1 MNLKRWIRTIADK
14 LTTGENGAPLSK
26 REIIALAVL
35 LIFCSFLLSILLSGY
50 SHFNIPSYHVGDIAL
65 ADITVPEDLF
75 IKDEKATREREIE
88 ARQKALP
95 VYRLNSSVQE
105 ETISK
110 LKAAFAQ
117 GRELLGLPA
126 EADGRTDG
134 RTHKYTFR
142 KLPVKVRDK
151 LYSTMR
157 NLGVYPPSDDLTA
170 YLVREEFNLRLG
182 SQIIA
187 LLRDSFSIPIL
198 PDESAFDKDKRN
210 IYILNAATGKMEM
223 VSLDQVIKLTKARR
237 RIEQRLNQDAAGI
250 PITGRS
256 HVRRILETLLIPN
269 LTFDAHLT
277 TTRQDQDARN
287 VDPVM
292 RQLKKGKIIIRQG
305 DEIGPDHLDQIEA
318 IRKLTIGGS
327 SAKQVIGLGVLIGF
341 LLMMFVISL
350 RSCLPDQWNYIT
362 LAVFSVLA
370 LVVNILLLNVFWF
383 VCDAV
388 SRNFIASPFNDT
400 TYFFYA
406 LPFAY
411 SAMLMTLLA
420 GEQCALLFII
430 FYSLPAGQSIGVDFY
445 GFLYILLANFIGI
458 IIVRNVTQRIGI
470 IASGFKLGFA
480 AVVLFFI
487 LQIAK
492 QEPFDLTSGI
502 FGAALTFLS
511 GPINAILLAFMLP
524 LCERF
529 LKVTT
534 EIRLSELGNV
544 NLPII
549 RDMILKAPGTYNH
562 SIAVGTL
569 CEGAAKTVGINPL
582 FLRVASLYHDIGKTV
597 LPEYF
602 VENQQQ
608 INPHIMIDPRESA
621 NILKGHVVEG
631 IRIAREGKLPSSI
644 IDLIP
649 QHHGTRFMRF
659 FYEKAKA
666 DAQVD
671 VKAFNVVDFR
681 YPGPKPQTKAASI
694 LMIADSI
701 EAASRTLD
709 DHSQDKLLNLIQ
721 QIITDITGDEQ
732 FSECD
737 ITLAEINR
745 ITYSFLETF
754 TSYYHNR
761 ITYPG
766 FNFDKGKVK

>member
-14 LTTGENGAPLSK
+14 VTAGRKGTPLSK
-26 REIIALAVL
+26 REIITLAAL
-35 LIFCSFLLSILLSGY
+35 LIFCSPLLSILLSGY
-50 SHFNIPSYHVGDIAL
+50 SHFSVPSYHVGDIAIT
-65 ADITVPEDLF
+65 DIIVPVDLL
-75 IKDEKATREREIE
+75 IKDEKATQALAME
-88 ARQKALP
+88 ARAKALP
-95 VYRLNSSVQE
+95 VYRFNPSVQE
-105 ETISK
+105 EAITK
-110 LKAAFAQ
+110 LKASFAQ
-117 GRELLGLPA
+117 GRELLGLPTT
-126 EADGRTDG
+126 ADGRTD
-134 RTHKYTFR
+134 RRIHKHTFR
-142 KLPVKVRDK
+142 KLPVNVRSK
-151 LYSTMR
+151 LYSSMR
-157 NLGVYPPSDDLTA
+157 NLGVSPPLDDLMT
-170 YLVREEFNLRLG
+170 YLVREKFNLSIEDRL
-182 SQIIA
+182 IA
-187 LLRDSFSIPIL
+187 LLKDSFSASIL
-198 PDESAFDKDKRN
+198 PDDSALTQGRNN
-210 IYILNAATGKMEM
+210 IYRLNAVTGKMEM
-223 VSLDQVIKLTKARR
+223 MLPDHVVALTEARN
-237 RIEQRLNQDAAGI
+237 RIERRLNQDADGV
-250 PITGRS
+250 PITGRP
-256 HVRRILETLLIPN
+256 HVLRILETLLTPN
-269 LTFDAHLT
+269 LTFDAHMTAL
-277 TTRQDQDARN
+277 RQDQDARN

-292 RQLKKGKIIIRQG
+292 RQLKKDKIIIRQG
-305 DEIGPDHLDQIEA
+305 DEFEPDHLVQIEA
-318 IRKLTIGGS
+318 IRKLSIGGS

-362 LAVFSVLA
+362 LAIFSVLA
-370 LVVNILLLNVFWF
+370 LVVHILLLKAFWF
-383 VCDAV
+383 VFDAV
-388 SRNFIASPFNDT
+388 SRNFIASPFNDK

-406 LPFAY
+406 LPYAY
-411 SAMLMTLLA
+411 STMLMTLLA

-430 FYSLPAGQSIGVDFY
+430 FYCLPAGQSVGVDFY

-458 IIVRNVTQRIGI
+458 IIVRNVRQRIGI

-492 QEPFDLTSGI
+492 QEPFDLTSGL
-502 FGAALTFLS
+502 FGAALSFLS

-608 INPHIMIDPRESA
+608 INPHIMIAPRESA

-631 IRIAREGKLPSSI
+631 IRIAREEKLPSSI